1 MKKTLYSL
9 MLSDDVV
16 RAVDA
21 LAHRMGT
28 NRSALVNQILAE
40 YTDMVTP
47 ERQVQ
52 DIFRQ
57 IGEIL
62 GTDQDLVPFVAPNAM
77 SMSMK
82 SSLQYRYRPTV
93 KYSVELYR
101 DREGT
106 LGELSVVFRTQSQ
119 ELLDAMGRFF
129 RLWKEVEDELISAYH
144 PVPVEYALR
153 AAVRPADERRAGR
166 EPVRPGRGGGVYPL
180 APGGQHDPINH
191 HGMRRGKRRSRP
203 TGPLPL
209 KFAMLTNRVR
219 GPAGP
224 CRPLGEQNAA
234 LCTARK
240 VFQKEVTLYEQ
251 R

>member
-47 ERQVQ
+47 ERRVQ

-57 IGEIL
+57 IGQIL
-62 GTDQDLVPFVAPNAM
+62 NADTELVPFVAPNAM
-77 SMSMK
+77 TMSMK

-101 DREGT
+101 DREGA

-119 ELLDAMGRFF
+119 ELLDAMGQFF
-129 RLWKEVEDELISAYH
+129 RLFKQVEDELVAPYH
-144 PVPVEYALR
+144 TVPVEYALY
-153 AAVRPADERRAGR
+153 
-166 EPVRPGRGGGVYPL
+166 PGRFTRTIALPGRRDYSSADVAGAISAYVRLFDRLMKGAL
-180 APGGQHDPINH
+180 AG
-191 HGMRRGKRRSRP
+191 S
-203 TGPLPL
+203 LS
-209 KFAMLTNRVR
+209 
-219 GPAGP
+219 
-224 CRPLGEQNAA
+224 
-234 LCTARK
+234 ARD
-240 VFQKEVTLYEQ
+240 VENEYVAWLREGNIIL
-251 R
+251 

>member
-40 YTDMVTP
+40 YTDLVTP
-47 ERQVQ
+47 ERRVQ

-57 IGEIL
+57 ISELL
-62 GTDQDLVPFVAPNAM
+62 GTDQDLVLFVAPNAM
-77 SMSMK
+77 TMSLK

-101 DREGT
+101 DREDS

-119 ELLDAMGRFF
+119 DLLDAMGQFF
-129 RLWKEVEDELISAYH
+129 RLWKQVEDGLIAAYH
-144 PVPVEYALR
+144 PLPVEYALYPGR
-153 AAVRPADERRAGR
+153 FTRSIALPGSRDYTSADVAGAISEYVRLFDRLMKGYLAGSLSSRDVEAEYIRWLRAGNII
-166 EPVRPGRGGGVYPL
+166 L
-180 APGGQHDPINH
+180 
-191 HGMRRGKRRSRP
+191 
-203 TGPLPL
+203 
-209 KFAMLTNRVR
+209 
-219 GPAGP
+219 
-224 CRPLGEQNAA
+224 
-234 LCTARK
+234 
-240 VFQKEVTLYEQ
+240 
-251 R
+251 

>member
-47 ERQVQ
+47 ERRVQ

-62 GTDQDLVPFVAPNAM
+62 GADTDLVPFVAPNAM
-77 SMSMK
+77 TMSMK

-101 DREGT
+101 DREGAM
-106 LGELSVVFRTQSQ
+106 GELAVVFRTQSQ
-119 ELLDAMGRFF
+119 ELLDAMGGFF
-129 RLWKEVEDELISAYH
+129 RLWKEVEDELVSAYH
-144 PVPVEYALR
+144 PVPVEYALYPGR
-153 AAVRPADERRAGR
+153 FTRTLALPGRRDYATGDVAAAISAYVRLFDRLMKGYLAGNMAPRDVESEYLAWLRAGNTI
-166 EPVRPGRGGGVYPL
+166 L
-180 APGGQHDPINH
+180 
-191 HGMRRGKRRSRP
+191 
-203 TGPLPL
+203 
-209 KFAMLTNRVR
+209 
-219 GPAGP
+219 
-224 CRPLGEQNAA
+224 
-234 LCTARK
+234 
-240 VFQKEVTLYEQ
+240 
-251 R
+251 